1 MAIPNP
7 KLLER
12 FIETTSDFVLWM
24 DGEGQILFAN
34 PALCK
39 ALQYAA
45 EDLIGQPVWKIDPQW
60 NPIVWDLN
68 WQTLKSQGSL
78 RTEQFFRNKE
88 GDKIPCDLTSN
99 LIVVDGKEI
108 CYSVIKDSSS
118 RREQEHRLHTALREA
133 NQFRFALTQGTIILS
148 TNAKGIITSAND
160 SFLKI
165 MGFTLDEI
173 RGKSAR
179 VLRSAKHD
187 LAFYENQVQT
197 IKAGRVWRSE
207 VCNLAKD
214 GSEVWFD
221 MVIVPFRSEFGEIEE
236 FMSIS
241 YDITEKKLQ
250 ADQIKK
256 NEAAL
261 SDAQKISR
269 LGSFEYDL
277 GLKKGWW
284 SPQAVENYGF
294 PPGTDLNLVDWSKV
308 ISETDQA
315 LMKELM
321 HNAFKKRERFENQI
335 QISKAGKTAYL
346 NLIGTPVFGEA
357 GQPARV
363 VGTVQDVTEK
373 VIADRLLKEQQAK
386 LIHASKMSTLGQMAG
401 GVAHEINNPLA
412 IIHGNA
418 TLLQEFLNSDEID
431 KGYIQK
437 STDRIISTVER
448 IAKIVQGLRTFAH
461 GGASDPFT
469 TMSVADMV
477 QETLAFCESRFRSSG
492 IGIEVGKIASDLTV
506 DCRPNEISQ
515 VLLNLLNN
523 SFDAVQGNAPAWVHV
538 DVVDH
543 AERVEIRVTDSGPGI
558 ADEIADKIMEPF
570 FTTKEIGKG
579 TGLGLSISTG
589 IAEAHQGTLVLDR
602 NCKNTRLVLQIP
614 KKQQNTKKDTIKAA

>member
-12 FIETTSDFVLWM
+12 FIETTSDFVLWL
-24 DGEGQILFAN
+24 DGEGLILFAN

-39 ALQYAA
+39 ALQFTA
-45 EDLIGQPVWKIDPQW
+45 EELVGQPVWKIDPQW

-78 RTEQFFRNKE
+78 RSEQFLRTKE
-88 GDKIPCDLTSN
+88 GDKIACDLTSN
-99 LIVVDGKEI
+99 LVVLDGREV
-108 CYSVIKDSSS
+108 CYSVIKDSSQ

-148 TNAKGIITSAND
+148 TNAKGVITSANE
-160 SFLKI
+160 SFLKV

-173 RGKSAR
+173 RGQSAR
-179 VLRSAKHD
+179 VLRSREHD
-187 LAFYENQVQT
+187 KEFYETQVQT

-207 VCNLAKD
+207 VCNLAKN
-214 GSEVWFD
+214 GKPVWFD

-250 ADQIKK
+250 GDQIKK
-256 NEAAL
+256 NEMAL
-261 SDAQKISR
+261 SEAQKISR
-269 LGSFEYDL
+269 LGSFEYDIES
-277 GLKKGWW
+277 KKGWW
-284 SPQAVENYGF
+284 SPQAIENYGF
-294 PPGTDLNLVDWSKV
+294 PPGTDLNTVNWLSV
-308 ISETDQA
+308 ISADDQQK
-315 LMKELM
+315 MRELYQKAIVT
-321 HNAFKKRERFENQI
+321 HQRFENQFMI
-335 QISKAGKTAYL
+335 LKDGAPGFLHI
-346 NLIGTPVFGEA
+346 IGTPVFDAQGRA
-357 GQPARV
+357 TKV

-373 VIADRLLKEQQAK
+373 VFADRLLKDQQAK

-418 TLLQEFLNSDEID
+418 TLLQEFLNSGEID
-431 KGYIQK
+431 KTYIQK

-469 TMSVADMV
+469 SVKVADIV
-477 QETLAFCESRFRSSG
+477 QETMAFCESRFRSSG
-492 IGIEVGKIASDLTV
+492 IGVEIGKIDPEMKI

-523 SFDAVQGNAPAWVHV
+523 SFDAVMGKAPAWVHV
-538 DVVDH
+538 DVSDLGSH
-543 AERVEIRVTDSGPGI
+543 VEIRITDSGPGI
-558 ADEIADKIMEPF
+558 PADIAEKIMEPF

-589 IAEAHQGTLVLDR
+589 IAETHGGTLTLDR
-602 NCKNTRLVLQIP
+602 SCRNTRLVLQIP
-614 KKQQNTKKDTIKAA
+614 KQQAAAETQKRAA